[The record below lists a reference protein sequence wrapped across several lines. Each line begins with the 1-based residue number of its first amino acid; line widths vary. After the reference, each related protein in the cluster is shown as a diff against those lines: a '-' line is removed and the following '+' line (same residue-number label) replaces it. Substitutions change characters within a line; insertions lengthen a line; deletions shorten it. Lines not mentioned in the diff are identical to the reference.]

1 MERGCLFDLDL
12 PRPPPVRMVD
22 GVHSHTTDL
31 GTATEPAAS
40 AGFAE
45 TSVLVVLVAH
55 GADSSAA
62 VDRHHTHFAAR

>member
-1 MERGCLFDLDL
+1 MLVRLGLATTTA
-12 PRPPPVRMVD
+12 VRMVD